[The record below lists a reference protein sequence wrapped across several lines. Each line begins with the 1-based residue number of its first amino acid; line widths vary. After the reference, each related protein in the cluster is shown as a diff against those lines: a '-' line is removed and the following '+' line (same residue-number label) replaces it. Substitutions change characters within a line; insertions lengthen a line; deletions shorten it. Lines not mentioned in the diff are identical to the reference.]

1 MTAKEFR
8 GAYKFSGVVP
18 PKMIF
23 TITPD
28 CINFESI
35 NAGDDELCAVLYTVL
50 HMFCET
56 AINNKIPRKEI
67 TKGITNII
75 NEIIN
80 TFFENEVAKIE
91 EV

>member
-1 MTAKEFR
+1 MTAKKFR
-8 GAYKFSGVVP
+8 GTYKFSGVVP

-35 NAGDDELCAVLYTVL
+35 NAGDDELCEVLYAVLQ
-50 HMFCET
+50 MFCEN
-56 AINNKIPRKEI
+56 AINNKIPREE
-67 TKGITNII
+67 ITNII

-91 EV
+91 EE